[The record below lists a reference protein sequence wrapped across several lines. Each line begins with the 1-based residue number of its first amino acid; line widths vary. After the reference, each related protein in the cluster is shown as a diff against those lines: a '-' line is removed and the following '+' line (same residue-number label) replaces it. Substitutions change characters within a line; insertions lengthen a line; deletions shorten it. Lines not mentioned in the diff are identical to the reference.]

1 MTGQCYIL
9 KKVNKIHGT
18 MFLYQTIQKF
28 DGTFTSDQTK
38 THRQPS
44 LMNGIETISFVRL
57 SENCGK
63 TNL

>member
-1 MTGQCYIL
+1 
-9 KKVNKIHGT
+9 